1 MKVCVYGAGAIG
13 GLMGA
18 HLARIGK
25 DVTLIA
31 RGEHLAAMR
40 AKGLSVSGASGDFT
54 VTPRVT
60 DDPAEAGLQNFVI
73 VALKAHQVAAIADR
87 MAPLLGPETVV
98 VMAVNGVPWWY
109 FHGLEGPLAGK
120 RLKSVDPDGRQ
131 WDLIGPQRVLGC
143 VIYPAAEIVAPGQ
156 IRHIEND
163 RLSLGEPDGSKSARA
178 RLFSRALIKAGFK
191 SPVKADIR
199 TEIWVKLWGNVA
211 FNPISAL
218 TGATLKAICED
229 PGTRAAA
236 RSIMNEAEA
245 VAGKLGVT
253 MPIGVE
259 SRIDGAASVGE
270 HKTSMLQDFERGR
283 PIELDAIVGAV
294 AELGDMVGVDTPMVD
309 AIYALTR
316 RKAVAAGILR

>member
-131 WDLIGPQRVLGC
+131 WDLIGPQRGVDRHLDRVEPGQGEPAEHVIDAVGEQQRHGVLA
-143 VIYPAAEIVAPGQ
+143 PHAQAAQAPG
-156 IRHIEND
+156 D
-163 RLSLGEPDGSKSARA
+163 AGGERA
-178 RLFSRALIKAGFK
+178 QL
-191 SPVKADIR
+191 
-199 TEIWVKLWGNVA
+199 
-211 FNPISAL
+211 
-218 TGATLKAICED
+218 
-229 PGTRAAA
+229 
-236 RSIMNEAEA
+236 
-245 VAGKLGVT
+245 
-253 MPIGVE
+253 
-259 SRIDGAASVGE
+259 SVGE
-270 HKTSMLQDFERGR
+270 LRRVVDDRQLGWPAASPPVHDRWDGPLREVDHQPSWDRAGAGASSRTSWVQPKRAIRLAGLSGR
-283 PIELDAIVGAV
+283 
-294 AELGDMVGVDTPMVD
+294 
-309 AIYALTR
+309 
-316 RKAVAAGILR
+316 